1 MGLFLQPP
9 PELVEILIKFTYEVL
24 RVQPKD
30 IIAFGDVFFE
40 QELRR
45 RKAYGKDFGFVMGM
59 VKSLPLKYS
68 RCFPSPPLPL

>member
-1 MGLFLQPP
+1 MGKNGKSAINRDWVLFLQPP

-30 IIAFGDVFFE
+30 IIAFADVFFE

-45 RKAYGKDFGFVMGM
+45 RKAYGKDFG
-59 VKSLPLKYS
+59 
-68 RCFPSPPLPL
+68 